1 MAVELLDMATLT
13 PEQLQRIEENKR
25 RAQELR
31 RSKLLNQQSASAT
44 VYQNNKNSFSDTH
57 HKRASDV
64 VTVGQDTLKRSSSS
78 TVPCPEAQSPKRVA
92 SETGDNRLQ
101 GVKTV
106 LPFYGNIQASSHKN
120 STSSTDLWINNAAH
134 SNVRADND
142 QNIFGKSQS
151 SNKITGYCKLVSK
164 DRFVIDVGYHK
175 RMIDIFKTMGSA
187 KYDAPSKRWS
197 FHIKDHNLL
206 LKVLDAEPDLSI
218 SKLPD
223 IVLRTFLS
231 APPAPVNYE
240 IDLSRIDKQL
250 VENLMPFQREGICF
264 GISRK
269 GRCLIADDMGLGKTV
284 QGLGIAHYYYS
295 DWPLLIVTPS
305 SVRYLWLEAVLSWL
319 PSVPLHH
326 VEVMNTGKD
335 YVGDARVVILSYD
348 LLARHHKDLNLSRFG
363 IVILDESHFL
373 KNIKT
378 ARTKAAL
385 FVARGCRRVV
395 LLSGTPALSR
405 PCELYTQIAAIEH
418 NAFPSFQTYGIRY
431 CAGKQTKWGWDFSGS
446 SNMEELQLLLEH
458 RFMIR
463 RLKSDVITQLPSKM
477 RQVVVLNPSSI
488 NMKSD
493 EVESWLK
500 RLHSKQLSGMQRRGA
515 LLSFFAATGNVKLKA
530 VKDYIADLLE
540 AGKKFICFVH
550 HKVVMDGLSKTM
562 EDKKASYIKIDGST
576 TASERK
582 ALCDK
587 FQFDDNYS
595 AALLSITAAN
605 AGITLTAAKLVV
617 FAELFWNPG
626 ILIQAEDRAHRIG
639 QRDSVLVQ
647 YLIAKGT
654 ADDHLWPMIQ
664 NKLDVLHKAG
674 LSKDSFMQSDT
685 AVVKDKTQS
694 TLEDFFDELNDSS
707 DNLLADVVEEI
718 EFKEDICCGATV

>member
-1 MAVELLDMATLT
+1 MATLT

-25 RAQELR
+25 RAQELK
-31 RSKLLNQQSASAT
+31 RSKLLKQQNGTTS
-44 VYQNNKNSFSDTH
+44 YQSNDKNVFSNTCVA
-57 HKRASDV
+57 RTSDL
-64 VTVGQDTLKRSSSS
+64 VTVGPDTNKRNSSSIVS
-78 TVPCPEAQSPKRVA
+78 CPAPQSLKKVATETVC
-92 SETGDNRLQ
+92 GNLQ
-101 GVKTV
+101 GIKPV
-106 LPFYGNIQASSHKN
+106 LPFYGKVQASSHEN
-120 STSSTDLWINNAAH
+120 STSSANLWTNNGANT
-134 SNVRADND
+134 NVRANSD
-142 QNIFGKSQS
+142 QNFFGKSQY
-151 SNKITGYCKLVSK
+151 SNKITGYCKLISK

-175 RMIDIFKTMGSA
+175 RMIEIFKTIGSA
-187 KYDAPSKRWS
+187 KYDAPSKKWS

-206 LKVLDAEPDLSI
+206 LKGLDAEPDLSI

-223 IVLRTFLS
+223 IILKTFLS
-231 APPAPVNYE
+231 APPTPVNYD
-240 IDLSRIDKQL
+240 IDLSRIDKTL

-319 PSVPLHH
+319 PTVPLHH

-335 YVGDARVVILSYD
+335 YVGDAKVVIISYD

-363 IVILDESHFL
+363 FVILDESHFL

-385 FVARGCRRVV
+385 FVARACRRVV

-418 NAFPSFQTYGIRY
+418 SAFPSFQTYGIRY

-463 RLKSDVITQLPSKM
+463 RLKSDVITQLPAKM

-488 NMKSD
+488 NMKSE
-493 EVESWLK
+493 EVENWLQ

-550 HKVVMDGLSKTM
+550 HKNVMDGIAKTI
-562 EDKKASYIKIDGST
+562 EEKKAMYIKIDGST
-576 TASERK
+576 AASERK

-595 AALLSITAAN
+595 VALLSITAAN

-626 ILIQAEDRAHRIG
+626 ILTQAEDRAHRIG
-639 QRDSVLVQ
+639 QIDSVLVQ

-664 NKLDVLHKAG
+664 SKLDVLNKAG
-674 LSKDSFMQSDT
+674 LSKDSFMHTDT
-685 AVVKDKTQS
+685 SVVKDKRQS
-694 TLEDFFDELNDSS
+694 TLEDFFEELNDSS
-707 DNLLADVVEEI
+707 DHLLADAVEEM
-718 EFKEDICCGATV
+718 EFNKDICCGATE